1 MPASHRPQLAGS
13 GIAWCGLALACLLMT
28 AILVVGSL
36 QASIESDAAVYKE
49 FSSADCSGSTLSQL
63 EFGKGSTC
71 VEVYSTAAAK
81 NIWIQGSCSMVNQDA
96 TLQICADASCSA
108 GCVPS
113 SFAGL
118 GFNNC
123 TSGGAVAAGSKSV
136 SITCVDRQQSLKAG
150 VGVTGA

>member
-1 MPASHRPQLAGS
+1 
-13 GIAWCGLALACLLMT
+13 MT

-49 FSSADCSGSTLSQL
+49 FSSSDCSGATLSQL

-71 VEVYSTAAAK
+71 VQVYSTSAAK
-81 NIWIQGSCSMVNQDA
+81 NIWIQGSCSMVNEEA
-96 TLQICADASCSA
+96 SLQICADASCSA

-113 SFAGL
+113 SFAEL
-118 GFNNC
+118 AFNNC
-123 TSGGAVAAGSKSV
+123 TTGGAVATGSKSV